1 MKNIK
6 SSLLPFD
13 VIEAAANGNP
23 EAIDKVLLHY
33 SGYIARL
40 SMRQLYDESGNSRW
54 GVDETMRRQLESK
67 LIDAVVRRFR
77 VA

>member
-6 SSLLPFD
+6 SNLLPFD
-13 VIEAAANGNP
+13 VIEAAANGNS

>member
-1 MKNIK
+1 MKNIRNN
-6 SSLLPFD
+6 LLPFD
-13 VIEAAANGNP
+13 VIQAAASGNS

-33 SGYIARL
+33 SGYIAKL
-40 SMRQLYDESGNSRW
+40 SMRQLYDETSNPRW
-54 GVDETMRRQLESK
+54 GVDETMRRQLENN

>member
-1 MKNIK
+1 MKDIK
-6 SSLLPFD
+6 SNLLPFD
-13 VIEAAANGNP
+13 VIEAAANGNS

-54 GVDETMRRQLESK
+54 GVDETMRRQLENK

>member
-6 SSLLPFD
+6 SNLLPFD
-13 VIEAAANGNP
+13 VIEAAANGNS

-54 GVDETMRRQLESK
+54 GVDETMRRQLENK

>member
-13 VIEAAANGNP
+13 VIEAAANGNS